1 MTPGFAKPRS
11 ELPWLPYESLDR
23 VIINAHNFTPPF
35 DSSVNGKAPIGA
47 WVPSR
52 DTVGNGT
59 STLRDLVGS
68 ANGTLT
74 NMATPASNW
83 VDDTVAGGTRA
94 LEFDGSNDYVITSA
108 LPIAGSISTLT
119 VVGWMKPTNITQ
131 TKMVWCIGN
140 EATGQRRGM
149 LQRAGQLELN
159 GYLRDYR
166 SNSSPLTAAAWQQV
180 GFTINGTST
189 ASAITL
195 YFNGAAIA
203 GAAVDGTFGNLQTFT
218 DTSLKLAANNSGT
231 ENWLGRLDD
240 VRVFDQVLSA
250 ADFATLYA
258 SGAGRGISA

>member
-1 MTPGFAKPRS
+1 
-11 ELPWLPYESLDR
+11 
-23 VIINAHNFTPPF
+23 VIINSHNFTPPF
-35 DSSVNGKAPIGA
+35 NAAVNGKMPVGA

-59 STLRDLVGS
+59 TTLRDLVGS

-74 NMATPASNW
+74 NMDAATDW
-83 VDDTVAGGTRA
+83 VADTDAGGVKA
-94 LEFDGSNDYVITSA
+94 LDFDGSNDYVITSA
-108 LPIAGSISTLT
+108 LPIAGSITTLT

-131 TKMVWCIGN
+131 IKMAWCIGN

-159 GYLRDYR
+159 GFLRDYR
-166 SNSSPLTAAAWQQV
+166 SNSSVLVAGAWQQV
-180 GFTINGTST
+180 GFTINGAST
-189 ASAITL
+189 ATAITL
-195 YFNGAAIA
+195 YRNGAAIA
-203 GAAVDGTFGNLQTFT
+203 GAAVAGTFGNLQAFT

-240 VRVFDQVLSA
+240 VRVFDQVLTD

-258 SGAGRGISA
+258 SGLGRGYQS